1 DRISK
6 STNLNIS
13 AEDKLGNLL
22 LQEFESIL
30 NNTHN
35 SSLLERYHDA
45 QQKSEEA
52 NNLFNDG
59 FLSLGDKA
67 DADANYWKICQEL
80 LQLAKKESC
89 TPVGLESLPAQIAE
103 KYVCNFSIFQSLMDH
118 WACHQLFP
126 IVPLHRLNEA
136 PEVEATLVDVTCDS
150 EGKIDT
156 FTDIEDERS
165 TLRLHKLKD
174 QEPYYLG
181 FFMVG
186 AYQDIMGDFH
196 NLFGKVDEVHVCL
209 ADDKLDGFCIE
220 NSINGSTINDVLCFT
235 QYDGQHLSQLIKKQ
249 LDLAIKAE
257 QIKPHVGTS
266 LLAQYNKSLKSST
279 YLGT

>member
-1 DRISK
+1 
-6 STNLNIS
+6 
-13 AEDKLGNLL
+13 
-22 LQEFESIL
+22 
-30 NNTHN
+30 
-35 SSLLERYHDA
+35 
-45 QQKSEEA
+45 
-52 NNLFNDG
+52 
-59 FLSLGDKA
+59 
-67 DADANYWKICQEL
+67 
-80 LQLAKKESC
+80 
-89 TPVGLESLPAQIAE
+89 
-103 KYVCNFSIFQSLMDH
+103 MDH

-209 ADDKLDGFCIE
+209 ADDKLDGFSIE
-220 NSINGSTINDVLCFT
+220 NSIKGSTINDVLCFT
-235 QYDGQHLSQLIKKQ
+235 QYDGPRLSQLIKKQ

-257 QIKPHVGTS
+257 QIKPLVGTS
-266 LLAQYNKSLKSST
+266 LLVQYNKSLESST
-279 YLGT
+279 YLDT